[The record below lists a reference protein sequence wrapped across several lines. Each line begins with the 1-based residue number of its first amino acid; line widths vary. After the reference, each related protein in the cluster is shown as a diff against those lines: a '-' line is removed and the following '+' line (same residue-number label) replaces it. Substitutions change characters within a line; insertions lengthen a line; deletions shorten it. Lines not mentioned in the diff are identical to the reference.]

1 MNQTLMIDPNQF
13 QHSRGPIRGPSY
25 LRVEPSLPGNMS
37 LRQTPQLL
45 LQPQLY
51 LHPPLGNGTG
61 TPHTLNG
68 YTTDPS
74 RLPTNNNR

>member
-37 LRQTPQLL
+37 LRQVIK
-45 LQPQLY
+45 
-51 LHPPLGNGTG
+51 
-61 TPHTLNG
+61 
-68 YTTDPS
+68 
-74 RLPTNNNR
+74 